1 LLPEAQNSKTK
12 SAKENRCILSLIA
25 LALLAFCSGRP
36 RFLWSIRGRGFPVW
50 SEATHAVE
58 NLPREVE
65 NINLLLVYLR
75 SGLKL
80 GAEKSAS

>member
-1 LLPEAQNSKTK
+1 LLFAV
-12 SAKENRCILSLIA
+12 A
-25 LALLAFCSGRP
+25 GRG
-36 RFLWSIRGRGFPVW
+36 FFGSIRGRGFPVW